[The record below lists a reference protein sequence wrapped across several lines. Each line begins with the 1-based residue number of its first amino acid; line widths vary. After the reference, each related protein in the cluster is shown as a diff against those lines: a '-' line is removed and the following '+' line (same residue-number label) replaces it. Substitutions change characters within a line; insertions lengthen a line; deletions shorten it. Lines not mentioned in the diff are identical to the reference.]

1 MCIFPLGYIP
11 FHSPHPFPPP
21 PSSIPPPSLHPQNG
35 DGVGKVGWRGRK
47 EEEEE
52 VRGGE
57 GNDIYHRGK
66 MHINFPNNTYPHPW

>member
-21 PSSIPPPSLHPQNG
+21 RPRNG
-35 DGVGKVGWRGRK
+35 DGGGVEREVGEVGGGKGRK

-52 VRGGE
+52 VRGE

>member
-1 MCIFPLGYIP
+1 MGRLG
-11 FHSPHPFPPP
+11 
-21 PSSIPPPSLHPQNG
+21 G
-35 DGVGKVGWRGRK
+35 EGGRGGGGGEVGGGKGRK
-47 EEEEE
+47 EEEE